1 MKWLLLGLVL
11 FLGTHALRVFA
22 EGWRSQQMARLGEK
36 TFKGVYA
43 VVSLLGFVLLC
54 WGYDIARATPTVLWV
69 PPVATRHVAAL
80 LMLLASVLLV
90 AAYVP
95 GNHLKA
101 RIRHPMVLSVKVWAL
116 AHLLANGNLED
127 VILFASFLVWA
138 VLCFRAARARDRAAN
153 LPPVVTQMRATW
165 VAVMGGVVLYAV
177 FLFKAHA
184 WLVGVSPLG
193 F

>member
-1 MKWLLLGLVL
+1 MKWMLLGLIL
-11 FLGTHALRVFA
+11 FLGAHSLRVFA
-22 EGWRSQQMARLGEK
+22 EGWRSQRIGRLGEK
-36 TFKGVYA
+36 TFKGIYA

-54 WGYDIARATPTVLWV
+54 WGYDLARTTPTVLWV

-80 LMLLASVLLV
+80 LMLLASVLMV
-90 AAYVP
+90 SAYVP

-101 RIRHPMVLSVKVWAL
+101 RMGHPMVVSVKVWAL

-127 VILFASFLVWA
+127 VILFAAFLLWA
-138 VLCFRAARARDRAAN
+138 VLSFRAARARDRAAN
-153 LPPVVTQMRATW
+153 LAPVVPQMRATL
-165 VAVMGGVVLYAV
+165 VAVMGGVVLYVV

>member
-1 MKWLLLGLVL
+1 MTWMLLGLVL
-11 FLGTHALRVFA
+11 FLGAHSLRVFA
-22 EGWRSQQMARLGEK
+22 EGWRSQQMARMGEK
-36 TFKGVYA
+36 TFKGIYA

-54 WGYDIARATPTVLWV
+54 WGYDLARATPTVLWV

-80 LMLLASVLLV
+80 LMLLASVLMV

-101 RIRHPMVLSVKVWAL
+101 RMRHPMVLSVKVWAL

-127 VILFASFLVWA
+127 VILFATFLVWA

-153 LPPVVTQMRATW
+153 LPPAVPQMRATL
-165 VAVMGGVVLYAV
+165 VAVMGGLVLYAV

-184 WLVGVSPLG
+184 WLVGVSPMGL
-193 F
+193 

>member
-101 RIRHPMVLSVKVWAL
+101 RMRHPMVLSVKVWAL

-138 VLCFRAARARDRAAN
+138 VLCFRAARGRDRAAN
-153 LPPVVTQMRATW
+153 LPPVVPQMRATW

>member
-1 MKWLLLGLVL
+1 MTWMLLGLGL
-11 FLGTHALRVFA
+11 FLGAHSMRVFA
-22 EGWRSQQMARLGEK
+22 EGWRSQQIARIGEK
-36 TFKGVYA
+36 NFKGLYA
-43 VVSLLGFVLLC
+43 LVSLAGFVLLC
-54 WGYDIARATPTVLWV
+54 WGYDLARATPTVLWV

-90 AAYVP
+90 AAHVP

-101 RIRHPMVLSVKVWAL
+101 RMGHPMVVSVKVWAL

-127 VILFASFLVWA
+127 VILFAAFLLWA

-153 LPPVVTQMRATW
+153 LAPVVPQMRATL

-193 F
+193 L

>member
-1 MKWLLLGLVL
+1 MTWMLLGLVL
-11 FLGTHALRVFA
+11 FLGAHSLRVFA
-22 EGWRSQQMARLGEK
+22 DGWRSQQIARLGEK
-36 TFKGVYA
+36 TFKGIYA

-54 WGYDIARATPTVLWV
+54 WGYDQARVTPTVLWV

-80 LMLLASVLLV
+80 LMLFASVLLV

-95 GNHLKA
+95 GNHLKT
-101 RIRHPMVLSVKVWAL
+101 RMRHPMVLSVKVWAL

-127 VILFASFLVWA
+127 VILFATFLVWA
-138 VLCFRAARARDRAAN
+138 MLCFRAARARDRAAD
-153 LPPVVTQMRATW
+153 LAPVVPQMRATL

-184 WLVGVSPLG
+184 WLVGVSPMGL
-193 F
+193 

>member
-1 MKWLLLGLVL
+1 MTWMLLGLVL
-11 FLGTHALRVFA
+11 FLGAHSLRVFA
-22 EGWRSQQMARLGEK
+22 EGWRSQQIARMGEK
-36 TFKGVYA
+36 TFKGIYA

-54 WGYDIARATPTVLWV
+54 WGYDQARATPTVLWV

-80 LMLLASVLLV
+80 LMLFASVLLV

-95 GNHLKA
+95 GNHLKT
-101 RIRHPMVLSVKVWAL
+101 RMRHPMVLSVKVWAL

-127 VILFASFLVWA
+127 VILFGTFLLWA

-153 LPPVVTQMRATW
+153 LPPVVPQMRATL

-184 WLVGVSPLG
+184 WLVGVSPMGL
-193 F
+193 

>member
-1 MKWLLLGLVL
+1 MTWMLMGLVL
-11 FLGTHALRVFA
+11 FLGAHSLRVFA
-22 EGWRSQQMARLGEK
+22 DGWRSQQIARLGEK
-36 TFKGVYA
+36 TFKGIYA

-54 WGYDIARATPTVLWV
+54 WGYDQARATPTLLWV

-80 LMLLASVLLV
+80 LMLFAAVLLV

-101 RIRHPMVLSVKVWAL
+101 RMGHPMVLSVKVWAL

-127 VILFASFLVWA
+127 VILFGTFLVWA
-138 VLCFRAARARDRAAN
+138 VQCFRAARARDRAAN
-153 LPPVVTQMRATW
+153 LAPVVPQMRATL
-165 VAVMGGVVLYAV
+165 VAVMGGLVLYAV

-184 WLVGVSPLG
+184 WLVGVSPMGL
-193 F
+193 

>member
-1 MKWLLLGLVL
+1 MTWMLLGLVL
-11 FLGTHALRVFA
+11 FLGAHSLRVFA
-22 EGWRSQQMARLGEK
+22 EGWRSQQIGRLGEK
-36 TFKGVYA
+36 TFKGIYA

-54 WGYDIARATPTVLWV
+54 WGYDQARATPTVLWV

-80 LMLLASVLLV
+80 LMLFASVLLV

-95 GNHLKA
+95 GNHLKT
-101 RIRHPMVLSVKVWAL
+101 RMRHPMVLSVKVWAL

-127 VILFASFLVWA
+127 VILFATFLVWA
-138 VLCFRAARARDRAAN
+138 VLCLRAARVRDRAAD
-153 LPPVVTQMRATW
+153 LAPVVPQMRATL

-184 WLVGVSPLG
+184 WLVGVSPMGL
-193 F
+193 

>member
-11 FLGTHALRVFA
+11 FLGTHALRVYA

-36 TFKGVYA
+36 TFKSVYA

-101 RIRHPMVLSVKVWAL
+101 RMRHPMVLSVKVWAL

-153 LPPVVTQMRATW
+153 LPPVVPQMRATW

>member
-1 MKWLLLGLVL
+1 MTWMLLGLVL
-11 FLGTHALRVFA
+11 FLGAHSLRVFA
-22 EGWRSQQMARLGEK
+22 EGWRSQQIARLGEK
-36 TFKGVYA
+36 TFKGIYA

-54 WGYDIARATPTVLWV
+54 WGYDQARATPTVLWV

-80 LMLLASVLLV
+80 LMLFASVLLV

-95 GNHLKA
+95 GNHLKT
-101 RIRHPMVLSVKVWAL
+101 RMRHPMVLSVKVWAL

-127 VILFASFLVWA
+127 VILFATFLVWA
-138 VLCFRAARARDRAAN
+138 VLCFRAARARDRAAD
-153 LPPVVTQMRATW
+153 LAPVVPQMRATL

-184 WLVGVSPLG
+184 WLVGVSPMGL
-193 F
+193 

>member
-1 MKWLLLGLVL
+1 MTWMLLGLVL
-11 FLGTHALRVFA
+11 FLGAHSVRVFA
-22 EGWRSQQMARLGEK
+22 EGWRSQQIERWGEK

-43 VVSLLGFVLLC
+43 LVSLAGFVL
-54 WGYDIARATPTVLWV
+54 PTVLWV
-69 PPVATRHVAAL
+69 PPVATRHGAAL
-80 LMLLASVLLV
+80 LMLVASVLMV

-95 GNHLKA
+95 GNHLKV
-101 RIRHPMVLSVKVWAL
+101 RMRHPMVLSVKVWAL

-127 VILFASFLVWA
+127 VILFGTFLIWA

-153 LPPVVTQMRATW
+153 MAPVVPQMRATL

-184 WLVGVSPLG
+184 WLVGVSPMGL
-193 F
+193 

>member
-1 MKWLLLGLVL
+1 MTWMLLGLVL
-11 FLGTHALRVFA
+11 FLGAHSLRVFA
-22 EGWRSQQMARLGEK
+22 ESWRSQQMARMGEK
-36 TFKGVYA
+36 TFKGIYA

-54 WGYDIARATPTVLWV
+54 WGYDLARATPTVLWV

-80 LMLLASVLLV
+80 LMLLASVLMV

-95 GNHLKA
+95 GNHLKV
-101 RIRHPMVLSVKVWAL
+101 RMRHPMVLSVKVWAL

-127 VILFASFLVWA
+127 VILFATFLVWA

-153 LPPVVTQMRATW
+153 LPTAVPQMRATL
-165 VAVMGGVVLYAV
+165 VAVMGGLVLYAV

-184 WLVGVSPLG
+184 WLVGVSPMGL
-193 F
+193 

>member
-1 MKWLLLGLVL
+1 MTWMLLGLVL
-11 FLGTHALRVFA
+11 FLGAHSLRVFA
-22 EGWRSQQMARLGEK
+22 EGWRSQQMARMGEK
-36 TFKGVYA
+36 TFKGIYA

-54 WGYDIARATPTVLWV
+54 WGYDLARATPTVLWV

-80 LMLLASVLLV
+80 LMLFASVLLV

-95 GNHLKA
+95 GNHLKV
-101 RIRHPMVLSVKVWAL
+101 RMRHPMVLSVKVWAL

-127 VILFASFLVWA
+127 VILFATFLVWA

-153 LPPVVTQMRATW
+153 LPTAVPQMRATL
-165 VAVMGGVVLYAV
+165 VAVMGGLVLYAV

-184 WLVGVSPLG
+184 WLVGVSPMGL
-193 F
+193 

>member
-1 MKWLLLGLVL
+1 MTWMLLGLVL
-11 FLGTHALRVFA
+11 FLGAHSLRVFA
-22 EGWRSQQMARLGEK
+22 ESWRSQQIGRLGEK
-36 TFKGVYA
+36 TFKGIYA

-54 WGYDIARATPTVLWV
+54 WGYDQARATPTLLWV

-80 LMLLASVLLV
+80 LMLFASVLLV

-95 GNHLKA
+95 GNHLKT
-101 RIRHPMVLSVKVWAL
+101 RMRHPMVLSVKVWAL

-127 VILFASFLVWA
+127 VILFATFLVWA
-138 VLCFRAARARDRAAN
+138 VLCFRAARARDRAAD
-153 LPPVVTQMRATW
+153 LAPVVPQMRATL

-184 WLVGVSPLG
+184 WLVGVSPMGL
-193 F
+193 

>member
-1 MKWLLLGLVL
+1 MTWMLLGLVL
-11 FLGTHALRVFA
+11 FLGAHSLRVFA
-22 EGWRSQQMARLGEK
+22 EGWRSQQIGRLGEK

-80 LMLLASVLLV
+80 LMLFASVLLV

-95 GNHLKA
+95 GNHLNT
-101 RIRHPMVLSVKVWAL
+101 RMRHPLVLSVKVWAL

-127 VILFASFLVWA
+127 VILFAAFLLWA
-138 VLCFRAARARDRAAN
+138 VLSFRAARARDRAAN
-153 LPPVVTQMRATW
+153 LAPVVPQMRATL

-184 WLVGVSPLG
+184 WLVGVSPMGL
-193 F
+193 